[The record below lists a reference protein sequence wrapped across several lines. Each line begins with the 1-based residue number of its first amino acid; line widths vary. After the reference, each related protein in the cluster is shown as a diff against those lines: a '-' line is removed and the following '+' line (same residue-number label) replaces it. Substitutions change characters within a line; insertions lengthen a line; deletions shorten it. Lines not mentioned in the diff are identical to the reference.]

1 MSLLPR
7 SKIHEW
13 IDNVPDYYDMTKAYE
28 TLGELRAQIIRLKRE
43 IERVEEQV
51 SIEAERPRSNEA
63 RSRRLQATSILKD
76 SLADIEAKTAI
87 QETLVKSLEYRKSMF
102 SSAAYTAKL
111 RLEVTE
117 NDYDAS

>member
-7 SKIHEW
+7 SKLHEW
-13 IDNVPDYYDMTKAYE
+13 IDNVPDYYDMTKAYQ

-51 SIEAERPRSNEA
+51 SIEEQRPRSNEA
-63 RSRRLQATSILKD
+63 RSRRLQATSVLKD
-76 SLADIEAKTAI
+76 SLADFEAQTAV
-87 QETLVKSLEYRKSMF
+87 QEALVKSLEYRKSMF
-102 SSAAYTAKL
+102 SSAAYTAKI

-117 NDYDAS
+117 NDYDIT